1 MTKNT
6 IAIAKNIRR
15 ETAKASRKSQA
26 VTKAAEALKVQRDIE
41 TGAFDFAKGA
51 GELLAAL
58 KAGLKAQIAEHLLRA
73 ATMRGAM
80 VYRLGKALPEDDKAR
95 RDLMS
100 EADKVLSL
108 KDASFGKTDAY
119 RTPEQQR
126 AYEASKKI
134 WQRMFRDAKGE
145 PRAKAKRKPQPAK
158 GATAGS
164 PLPAKDATAAG
175 GASQPVAAPLN
186 FAEYVKRPPTFSK
199 PADVTGFARNLAA
212 LMSNELKVSAK
223 AIPGDV
229 RAMFAAFISAAKAL
243 PDIEK

>member
-1 MTKNT
+1 MSKNT
-6 IAIAKNIRR
+6 IAIAKNVRR

-41 TGAFDFAKGA
+41 TGAFDYAKGA

-58 KAGLKAQIAEHLLRA
+58 KAGMAAQIAEHLLRA

-100 EADKVLSL
+100 EADKVLAL

-134 WQRMFRDAKGE
+134 WQRMFKDAKGE

-158 GATAGS
+158 GATAT
-164 PLPAKDATAAG
+164 PATPTATATPAT
-175 GASQPVAAPLN
+175 PVAAPLN
-186 FAEYVKRPPTFSK
+186 FAEYVRKPPAFSK
-199 PADVTGFARNLAA
+199 PADVNAFARNLAA